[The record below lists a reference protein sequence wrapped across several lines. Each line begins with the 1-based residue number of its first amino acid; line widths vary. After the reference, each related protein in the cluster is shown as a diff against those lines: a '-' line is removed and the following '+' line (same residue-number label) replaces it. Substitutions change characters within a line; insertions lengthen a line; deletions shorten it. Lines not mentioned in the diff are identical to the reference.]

1 MEKKSNKLWLIAVAA
16 VTMMT
21 VACSSDDTEEV
32 INEPNTNEGPA
43 EPTIVEPKTR
53 VDIVISPEESKVND
67 AANQFSLS
75 FFNQMANDPKA
86 GPNVFVS
93 PFSAQA
99 ALSMTANGAK
109 GETLKQML
117 AALNMQ
123 DFDLNAINKYNQ
135 SIIKAIATLDN
146 TSFLSSANGIWSRVD
161 LLESFIG
168 SMQESYDA
176 KAEKTD
182 FSREALIAIND
193 WAKEHTKGMIPELY
207 DVDKGVS
214 PSLFVVLANAL
225 YFNGA
230 WKDPFDKAFTE
241 KGVFTSSDKSQS
253 VIDMMKESGY
263 RNYLDC
269 GTFDLCEK
277 PYGNEAFS
285 MVFLLPHK
293 GTALSQCIGE
303 LTMKDWKALTASLE
317 ESEKLVRLTVPKF
330 EWKNLEYNL
339 KPALESMGMQIPF
352 TDQADFR
359 NMTEW
364 NGLFIGSVTQ
374 KTALSLNE
382 QGTQAAAITKIEM
395 LGSNGDDNY
404 VDFVLNR
411 PFAFLIKEKS
421 TGVILFA
428 GAVNRL

>member
-1 MEKKSNKLWLIAVAA
+1 METKSNKLWLIALAA

-21 VACSSDDTEEV
+21 VACCSDKEELT
-32 INEPNTNEGPA
+32 NEPISNEGSS
-43 EPTIVEPKTR
+43 EPTVLEPKTR

-67 AANQFSLS
+67 AVNQFSLK
-75 FFNQMANDPKA
+75 FFNQMVNAPMA
-86 GPNVFVS
+86 VPNVFVS

-214 PSLFVVLANAL
+214 PSMIVVLANAL

-241 KGVFTSSDKSQS
+241 KGVFTNSDKSQS

-395 LGSNGDDNY
+395 WGSNGDDNY

>member
-1 MEKKSNKLWLIAVAA
+1 METKSNKLWLIALAA

-21 VACSSDDTEEV
+21 VACSSDKEELT
-32 INEPNTNEGPA
+32 NEPISNEGSS
-43 EPTIVEPKTR
+43 EPTVLEPKTR

-67 AANQFSLS
+67 AVNQFSLK
-75 FFNQMANDPKA
+75 FFNQMVNAPMA
-86 GPNVFVS
+86 VPNVFVS

-214 PSLFVVLANAL
+214 SSMIVVLANAL

-241 KGVFTSSDKSQS
+241 KGVFTNSDKSQS

-395 LGSNGDDNY
+395 WGSNGDDNY

>member
-1 MEKKSNKLWLIAVAA
+1 METKSNKLWLIALAA

-21 VACSSDDTEEV
+21 VACSSDKEELT
-32 INEPNTNEGPA
+32 NEPISNEGSS
-43 EPTIVEPKTR
+43 EPTVLEPKTR

-67 AANQFSLS
+67 AVNQFSLK
-75 FFNQMANDPKA
+75 FFNQMVNAPMA
-86 GPNVFVS
+86 VPNVFVS

-395 LGSNGDDNY
+395 WGSNGDDNY

-428 GAVNRL
+428 RAVNRL

>member
-1 MEKKSNKLWLIAVAA
+1 METKSNKLWLIALAA

-21 VACSSDDTEEV
+21 VACSSGKEELT
-32 INEPNTNEGPA
+32 NEPISNEGSS
-43 EPTIVEPKTR
+43 EPTVLEPKTR

-67 AANQFSLS
+67 AVNQFSLK
-75 FFNQMANDPKA
+75 FFNQMVNAPMA
-86 GPNVFVS
+86 VPNVFVS

-395 LGSNGDDNY
+395 WGANGDDNY

>member
-1 MEKKSNKLWLIAVAA
+1 MEKKSNKLWLIALAA

-21 VACSSDDTEEV
+21 VACSSDKEELT
-32 INEPNTNEGPA
+32 NEPISNEGSS
-43 EPTIVEPKTR
+43 EPTVLEPKTR

-67 AANQFSLS
+67 AVNQFSLK
-75 FFNQMANDPKA
+75 FFNQMVNAPMA
-86 GPNVFVS
+86 VPNVFVS

-109 GETLKQML
+109 GETLNQML

-146 TSFLSSANGIWSRVD
+146 TSFLSSANGIWSRVN

-214 PSLFVVLANAL
+214 PSMIVVLANAL

-241 KGVFTSSDKSQS
+241 KGVFTNSDKSQS

-395 LGSNGDDNY
+395 WGSNGDDNY

>member
-1 MEKKSNKLWLIAVAA
+1 MEKKSNKLWLIALAA

-21 VACSSDDTEEV
+21 VACSSDKEEL
-32 INEPNTNEGPA
+32 TNELISNEGSS
-43 EPTIVEPKTR
+43 EPTVLEPKTR

-67 AANQFSLS
+67 AVNQFSLK
-75 FFNQMANDPKA
+75 FFNQMANAPMA
-86 GPNVFVS
+86 VPNVFVS

-241 KGVFTSSDKSQS
+241 KGVFTNSDKSQS

-395 LGSNGDDNY
+395 WGSNGDDNY

>member
-1 MEKKSNKLWLIAVAA
+1 MKKFLFMAA

-21 VACSSDDTEEV
+21 VACCSDKEELT
-32 INEPNTNEGPA
+32 NEPISNEGSS
-43 EPTIVEPKTR
+43 EPTVLEPKTR

-67 AANQFSLS
+67 AVNQFSLK
-75 FFNQMANDPKA
+75 FFNQMVNAPMA
-86 GPNVFVS
+86 VPNVFVS

-395 LGSNGDDNY
+395 WGSNGDDNY

>member
-1 MEKKSNKLWLIAVAA
+1 METKSNKLWLIALAA

-21 VACSSDDTEEV
+21 VACSSDKEELT
-32 INEPNTNEGPA
+32 NEPISNEGSS
-43 EPTIVEPKTR
+43 EPMVLEPKTR

-67 AANQFSLS
+67 AVNQFSLK
-75 FFNQMANDPKA
+75 FFNQMVNAPMA
-86 GPNVFVS
+86 VPNVFVS

-109 GETLKQML
+109 GETLNQML
-117 AALNMQ
+117 TALNMQ

-241 KGVFTSSDKSQS
+241 KGVFTNSDKSQS

-395 LGSNGDDNY
+395 WGSNGDDNY

>member
-1 MEKKSNKLWLIAVAA
+1 METKSNKLWLIALAA

-21 VACSSDDTEEV
+21 VACCSDKEELT
-32 INEPNTNEGPA
+32 NEPISNEGSS
-43 EPTIVEPKTR
+43 EPTVLEPKTR

-67 AANQFSLS
+67 AVNQFSLK
-75 FFNQMANDPKA
+75 FFNQMVNAPMA
-86 GPNVFVS
+86 VPNVFVS

-241 KGVFTSSDKSQS
+241 KGVFTNSDKSQS

-395 LGSNGDDNY
+395 WGSNGDDNY

>member
-1 MEKKSNKLWLIAVAA
+1 MEKKSNKLWLIALAA

-21 VACSSDDTEEV
+21 VACCSDKEELT
-32 INEPNTNEGPA
+32 NEPISNEGSS
-43 EPTIVEPKTR
+43 EPTVLEPKTR

-67 AANQFSLS
+67 AVNQFSLK
-75 FFNQMANDPKA
+75 FFNQMVNAPMA
-86 GPNVFVS
+86 VPNVFVS

-241 KGVFTSSDKSQS
+241 KGVFTNSDKSQS

-395 LGSNGDDNY
+395 WGSNGDDNY

>member
-1 MEKKSNKLWLIAVAA
+1 METKSNKLWLIALAA

-21 VACSSDDTEEV
+21 VACSSDKEELT
-32 INEPNTNEGPA
+32 NEPISNEGSS
-43 EPTIVEPKTR
+43 EPTVLEPKTR

-67 AANQFSLS
+67 AVNQFSLK
-75 FFNQMANDPKA
+75 FFNQMVNAPMA
-86 GPNVFVS
+86 VPNVFVS

-168 SMQESYDA
+168 IMQESYDA

-395 LGSNGDDNY
+395 WGSNGDDNY

>member
-1 MEKKSNKLWLIAVAA
+1 MKKFLFMAA

-21 VACSSDDTEEV
+21 VACCSDKEELT
-32 INEPNTNEGPA
+32 NEPISNEGSS
-43 EPTIVEPKTR
+43 EPTVLEPKTR

-67 AANQFSLS
+67 AVNQFSLK
-75 FFNQMANDPKA
+75 FFNQMVNAPMA
-86 GPNVFVS
+86 VPNVFVS

-395 LGSNGDDNY
+395 WGSNGDDNY
-404 VDFVLNR
+404 VS
-411 PFAFLIKEKS
+411 S
-421 TGVILFA
+421 TVPSHSSSRRRAQVSSSLPEP
-428 GAVNRL
+428 

>member
-1 MEKKSNKLWLIAVAA
+1 MEKKSNKLWLIALAA

-21 VACSSDDTEEV
+21 VACCSDKEEL
-32 INEPNTNEGPA
+32 TNELISNEGSS
-43 EPTIVEPKTR
+43 EPTVLEPKTR

-67 AANQFSLS
+67 AVNQFSLK
-75 FFNQMANDPKA
+75 FFNQMVNAPMA
-86 GPNVFVS
+86 VPNVFVS

-176 KAEKTD
+176 KVEKTD

-241 KGVFTSSDKSQS
+241 KGVFTNSDKSQS

-395 LGSNGDDNY
+395 WGSNGDDNY

>member
-1 MEKKSNKLWLIAVAA
+1 METKSNKLWLIALAA

-21 VACSSDDTEEV
+21 VACSSDKEELT
-32 INEPNTNEGPA
+32 NEPISNEGSS
-43 EPTIVEPKTR
+43 EPTVLEPKTR

-67 AANQFSLS
+67 AVNQFSLK
-75 FFNQMANDPKA
+75 FFNQMVNAPMA
-86 GPNVFVS
+86 VPNVFVS

-395 LGSNGDDNY
+395 WGSNGDDNY

>member
-1 MEKKSNKLWLIAVAA
+1 METKSNKLWLIALAA

-75 FFNQMANDPKA
+75 FFNQMVNAPKA

-99 ALSMTANGAK
+99 ALSMTANGAND
-109 GETLKQML
+109 ETLNQML
-117 AALNMQ
+117 AVLNMQ

-135 SIIKAIATLDN
+135 SIIKAIANLDN
-146 TSFLSSANGIWSRVD
+146 TTFLSSANGIWSRVD

-176 KAEKTD
+176 KVEKTD

-193 WAKEHTKGMIPELY
+193 WAKEHTNGMIPELY

-214 PSLFVVLANAL
+214 PSLIVVLANAL

-230 WKDPFDKAFTE
+230 WKEPFTKDFTE
-241 KGVFTSSDKSQS
+241 KGTFTNADKSQS
-253 VIDMMKESGY
+253 IIDMMKEVGV

-303 LTMKDWKALTASLE
+303 LTK
-317 ESEKLVRLTVPKF
+317 
-330 EWKNLEYNL
+330 
-339 KPALESMGMQIPF
+339 
-352 TDQADFR
+352 
-359 NMTEW
+359 
-364 NGLFIGSVTQ
+364 
-374 KTALSLNE
+374 
-382 QGTQAAAITKIEM
+382 
-395 LGSNGDDNY
+395 
-404 VDFVLNR
+404 
-411 PFAFLIKEKS
+411 
-421 TGVILFA
+421 
-428 GAVNRL
+428 

>member
-1 MEKKSNKLWLIAVAA
+1 METKSNKLWLIALAA

-21 VACSSDDTEEV
+21 VACSSDKEELT
-32 INEPNTNEGPA
+32 NEPISNEGSS
-43 EPTIVEPKTR
+43 EPTVLEPKTR

-67 AANQFSLS
+67 AVNQFSLK
-75 FFNQMANDPKA
+75 FFNQMVNAPMA
-86 GPNVFVS
+86 VPNVFVS

-135 SIIKAIATLDN
+135 SIIKAIANLDN

-176 KAEKTD
+176 KVEKTD

-241 KGVFTSSDKSQS
+241 KGVFTNSDKSQS

-395 LGSNGDDNY
+395 WGSNGDDNY

>member
-1 MEKKSNKLWLIAVAA
+1 MEKKSNKLWLIALAA

-21 VACSSDDTEEV
+21 VACSSDKEGLT
-32 INEPNTNEGPA
+32 NEPISNEGSS
-43 EPTIVEPKTR
+43 EPTVLEPKTR

-67 AANQFSLS
+67 AVNQFSLK
-75 FFNQMANDPKA
+75 FFNQMVNAPMA
-86 GPNVFVS
+86 VPNVFVS

-241 KGVFTSSDKSQS
+241 KGVFTNSDKSQS

-395 LGSNGDDNY
+395 WGSNGDDNY

>member
-1 MEKKSNKLWLIAVAA
+1 METKSNKLWLIALAA

-21 VACSSDDTEEV
+21 VACSSDKEELT
-32 INEPNTNEGPA
+32 NEPISNEGSS
-43 EPTIVEPKTR
+43 EPTVLEPKTR

-67 AANQFSLS
+67 AVNQFSLK
-75 FFNQMANDPKA
+75 FFNQMVNAPMA
-86 GPNVFVS
+86 VPNVFVS

-241 KGVFTSSDKSQS
+241 KGVFTNSDKSQS

-395 LGSNGDDNY
+395 WGSNGDDNY

>member
-1 MEKKSNKLWLIAVAA
+1 MEKKSNKLWLIALAA

-21 VACSSDDTEEV
+21 VACSSDKEELT
-32 INEPNTNEGPA
+32 NEPISNEGSS
-43 EPTIVEPKTR
+43 EPTVLEPKTR

-67 AANQFSLS
+67 AVNQFSLK
-75 FFNQMANDPKA
+75 FFNQMVNAPMA
-86 GPNVFVS
+86 VPNVFVS

-176 KAEKTD
+176 KVEKTD

-241 KGVFTSSDKSQS
+241 KGVFTNSDKSQS

-395 LGSNGDDNY
+395 WGSNGDDNY

-428 GAVNRL
+428 GAVNLL

>member
-1 MEKKSNKLWLIAVAA
+1 MEKKSNKLWLIALAA

-21 VACSSDDTEEV
+21 VACCSDKEELT
-32 INEPNTNEGPA
+32 NEPISNEGSS
-43 EPTIVEPKTR
+43 EPTVLEPKTR

-67 AANQFSLS
+67 AVNQFSLK
-75 FFNQMANDPKA
+75 FFNQMVNAPMA
-86 GPNVFVS
+86 VPNVFVS

-395 LGSNGDDNY
+395 WGSNGDDNY

>member
-1 MEKKSNKLWLIAVAA
+1 METKSNKLWLIALAA

-21 VACSSDDTEEV
+21 VACCSDKEEL
-32 INEPNTNEGPA
+32 TNELISNDGSS
-43 EPTIVEPKTR
+43 EPTVLEPKTR

-67 AANQFSLS
+67 AVNQFSLK
-75 FFNQMANDPKA
+75 FFNQMVNAPMA
-86 GPNVFVS
+86 VPNVFVS

-176 KAEKTD
+176 KVEKTD

-241 KGVFTSSDKSQS
+241 KGVFTNSDKSQS

-330 EWKNLEYNL
+330 EWINLEYNL

-374 KTALSLNE
+374 KTALSLKE

-395 LGSNGDDNY
+395 WGSNGDDNY

>member
-1 MEKKSNKLWLIAVAA
+1 METKSNKLWLIALAA

-21 VACSSDDTEEV
+21 VACCSDKEEL
-32 INEPNTNEGPA
+32 TNELISNEGSS
-43 EPTIVEPKTR
+43 EPTVLEPKTR

-67 AANQFSLS
+67 AVNQFSLK
-75 FFNQMANDPKA
+75 FFNQMVNAPMA
-86 GPNVFVS
+86 VPNVFVS

-135 SIIKAIATLDN
+135 SISKAIATLDN

-176 KAEKTD
+176 KVEKTD

-395 LGSNGDDNY
+395 WGSNGDDNY

>member
-1 MEKKSNKLWLIAVAA
+1 METKSNKLWLIALAA

-21 VACSSDDTEEV
+21 VACCSDKEELT
-32 INEPNTNEGPA
+32 NEPISNEGSS
-43 EPTIVEPKTR
+43 EPTVLEPKTR

-67 AANQFSLS
+67 AVNQFSLK
-75 FFNQMANDPKA
+75 FFNQMVNAPMA
-86 GPNVFVS
+86 VPNVFVS

-395 LGSNGDDNY
+395 WGSNGDDNY

>member
-1 MEKKSNKLWLIAVAA
+1 MEKKSNKLWLIALAA

-21 VACSSDDTEEV
+21 VACSSDKEELT
-32 INEPNTNEGPA
+32 NEPISNEGSS
-43 EPTIVEPKTR
+43 EPTVLEPKTR

-67 AANQFSLS
+67 AVNQFSLK
-75 FFNQMANDPKA
+75 FFNQMVNAPMA
-86 GPNVFVS
+86 VPNVFVS

-395 LGSNGDDNY
+395 WGSNGDDNY

>member
-1 MEKKSNKLWLIAVAA
+1 METKSNKLWLIALAA

-21 VACSSDDTEEV
+21 VACCSDKEEL
-32 INEPNTNEGPA
+32 TNELISNEGSS
-43 EPTIVEPKTR
+43 EPTVLEPKTR

-67 AANQFSLS
+67 AVNQFSLK
-75 FFNQMANDPKA
+75 FFNQMVNAPMA
-86 GPNVFVS
+86 VPNVFVS

-135 SIIKAIATLDN
+135 SISKAIATLDN

-395 LGSNGDDNY
+395 WGSNGDDNY